1 MNKTRKYDGKKKC
14 AAAVR
19 MEKLLGLH
27 CPENHKDNKNSFE
40 AKLPLFRRRG
50 SSFRHNGSEVDDQKM
65 RHYGTSVTS
74 NDSSFSYTTHNI
86 SPNYDSFQPTKISF
100 PSHLTFGHK

>member
-27 CPENHKDNKNSFE
+27 CPENHKDNK
-40 AKLPLFRRRG
+40 KLFR
-50 SSFRHNGSEVDDQKM
+50 SFLYLEEEEVLSAIMEVKL
-65 RHYGTSVTS
+65 
-74 NDSSFSYTTHNI
+74 TT
-86 SPNYDSFQPTKISF
+86 K
-100 PSHLTFGHK
+100 K